1 MRSRA
6 LRILIACARL
16 IDIIPQSS
24 LVLLPSTHPLH
35 DDARRA
41 GKHQKKYGNVYR
53 ASACSYASFSELRAQ
68 SCSPFVVHTR
78 AAAEDESRPTH
89 LLHASMP
96 KVKEFIASK
105 IPQDALLRRPAP
117 ESSSGASE
125 GGNAPAA
132 LAATASG
139 DKNGS
144 SSSSAGAAAAEGGD
158 VVMNGMSTGNA

>member
-1 MRSRA
+1 MR
-6 LRILIACARL
+6 
-16 IDIIPQSS
+16 
-24 LVLLPSTHPLH
+24 
-35 DDARRA
+35 
-41 GKHQKKYGNVYR
+41 
-53 ASACSYASFSELRAQ
+53 
-68 SCSPFVVHTR
+68 TR

-144 SSSSAGAAAAEGGD
+144 SSASAGAAAAEGGD